1 MNPRFFLDKDKLRV
15 KSLGKSKETADIIK
29 IWFFPSNYSGPESA
43 MM

>member
-1 MNPRFFLDKDKLRV
+1 MVFFDKDKLRV

-29 IWFFPSNYSGPESA
+29 IWFFPSNYFGPESA

>member
-1 MNPRFFLDKDKLRV
+1 MDFFNKDILRV
-15 KSLGKSKETADIIK
+15 KSSGKSKETADIIK